1 MTVIVL
7 RSFLKK
13 GEPKII
19 FYRDYKNFIN
29 SNYRLLLEKLS
40 GKLNI
45 TNNTAL
51 DSILDICRET
61 LNKTA
66 PLKQKFVRA

>member
-13 GEPKII
+13 SEPKII
-19 FYRDYKNFIN
+19 FYRDYKNFTN

-45 TNNTAL
+45 ANNTAL
-51 DSILDICRET
+51 DCFLDICTEA
-61 LNKTA
+61 LKKTA
-66 PLKQKFVRA
+66 PFKQKFVRA